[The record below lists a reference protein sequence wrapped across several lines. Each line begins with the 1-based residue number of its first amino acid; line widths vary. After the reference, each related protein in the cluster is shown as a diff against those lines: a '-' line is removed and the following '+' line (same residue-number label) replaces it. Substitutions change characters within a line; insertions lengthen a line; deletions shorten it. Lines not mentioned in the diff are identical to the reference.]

1 MNFTIFVASGTLY
14 LCIHLYSLI
23 IISSLLMYIIDVHFR
38 RKPHSNQYYMSL
50 VALKKPN
57 KTTHLNLNFNL
68 IANPSRTFGRGW
80 SHIETLTPILKYIFE
95 ILRRD
100 IKFPYALYF
109 ITLTK
114 YFYVWT
120 ALYS

>member
-1 MNFTIFVASGTLY
+1 MSRIQ
-14 LCIHLYSLI
+14 IH
-23 IISSLLMYIIDVHFR
+23 
-38 RKPHSNQYYMSL
+38 NQR
-50 VALKKPN
+50 LKVN
-57 KTTHLNLNFNL
+57 QDFNL
-68 IANPSRTFGRGW
+68 TFNPSRTFGRGW